1 MTDAEERSSTTPRP
15 RMTSK
20 DRKRAS
26 GESSIYRDDDG
37 RWHGFVS
44 MGQKENGRRDR
55 RHVSGAKRA
64 DVVAKVRAIEA
75 KRDAGMVDAAGRAP
89 TVGEWLDHWL
99 DNIASRKVRA
109 RTLESYRSTVRLH
122 LRPGIGHHRLDRLQ
136 PEHLEQLYAALAEK
150 GLSPASILRAHRVLS
165 RAVRVASQRGKVAR
179 NVATLVDPPAV
190 KRPQRALP
198 LSAAEAREVMSAAH
212 SHRNAARWTVA
223 LAVGLRQS
231 EALGLRWSDVDL
243 DNGTQASD
251 GVCTGSAGKA
261 SSTRSRKPTAAA
273 GPWRCPHNSSM
284 HCGRTGPRSS
294 RSESPPARCGKTTT
308 WSSPSPTAGRS
319 SASRTGAPGRHSCAT
334 QECARSGCTTGGT
347 PRRRCCCPRACIRGS
362 SWRCSATHRC
372 ERRRTPTATSCPR
385 SAAMPPSAWG
395 TRCGSDPAPHSLQWP
410 PRWHQ
415 KRPRPL
421 S

>member
-243 DNGTQASD
+243 DNGTLSVRRGLHRVRGQ
-251 GVCTGSAGKA
+251 GLIYEEPKA
-261 SSTRSRKPTAAA
+261 DRSRRTLALPAQLVDALRAHRAAQLEERITAGPLWQDHDLVFAQPNGRPIERKSDWRAWKTLLRDAGVREVRLHDGRHTAATLLLSE
-273 GPWRCPHNSSM
+273 GVH
-284 HCGRTGPRSS
+284 PRVVMEVLGHAQM
-294 RSESPPARCGKTTT
+294 RTTT
-308 WSSPSPTAGRS
+308 DTYSHVMPALGRD
-319 SASRTGAPGRHSCAT
+319 
-334 QECARSGCTTGGT
+334 
-347 PRRRCCCPRACIRGS
+347 
-362 SWRCSATHRC
+362 
-372 ERRRTPTATSCPR
+372 
-385 SAAMPPSAWG
+385 AADRMGNALW
-395 TRCGSDPAPHSLQWP
+395 D
-410 PRWHQ
+410 
-415 KRPRPL
+415 
-421 S
+421 

>member
-243 DNGTQASD
+243 DNGTLSVRRGLHRVRGQ
-251 GVCTGSAGKA
+251 GLIYEEPKA
-261 SSTRSRKPTAAA
+261 DRSRRTLALPAQLVDALRAHRAAQLEERITAGPLWQDHDLVFAQPNGRPIERKSDWRAWKTLLRDAGVREVRLHDGRHTAATLLLSE
-273 GPWRCPHNSSM
+273 GVH
-284 HCGRTGPRSS
+284 PRVVMEVLGHAQM
-294 RSESPPARCGKTTT
+294 RTTT
-308 WSSPSPTAGRS
+308 DTYSHVMPALGRD
-319 SASRTGAPGRHSCAT
+319 AADRMGGAL
-334 QECARSGCTTGGT
+334 
-347 PRRRCCCPRACIRGS
+347 
-362 SWRCSATHRC
+362 W
-372 ERRRTPTATSCPR
+372 
-385 SAAMPPSAWG
+385 
-395 TRCGSDPAPHSLQWP
+395 D
-410 PRWHQ
+410 
-415 KRPRPL
+415 
-421 S
+421 